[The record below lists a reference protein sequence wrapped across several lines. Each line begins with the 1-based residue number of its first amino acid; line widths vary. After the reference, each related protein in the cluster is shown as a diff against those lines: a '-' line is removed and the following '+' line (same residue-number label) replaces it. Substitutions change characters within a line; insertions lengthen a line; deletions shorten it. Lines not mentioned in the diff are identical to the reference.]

1 MYKASRAPSGAVF
14 DHSFVLNTIILPQPL
29 SPSIQYG
36 PHQQFMEAAR
46 DHRPCLQGLCTQ
58 GFATAAF
65 GVMAIA
71 MVRERGKSVGSDEV
85 GASVFYSISRH
96 ISPSYHWPYLCTIGI
111 PLSYE
116 VVCCKLSKSVPFAVT
131 VWYRFIVKSRC
142 LTLAASVPLSRHGDF

>member
-1 MYKASRAPSGAVF
+1 MESRIFLRGIIQPSGRVVGFQIGNLGSWKLPGAIDLVCRV
-14 DHSFVLNTIILPQPL
+14 FVLRDSLRLL
-29 SPSIQYG
+29 SELWSLT
-36 PHQQFMEAAR
+36 EAS
-46 DHRPCLQGLCTQ
+46 LS
-58 GFATAAF
+58 AT
-65 GVMAIA
+65 GIA